1 MDVALSR
8 NGRWVLAGFFG
19 LMVVFLYAPILIL
32 LIFSFND
39 SELPTFPLS

>member
-8 NGRWVLAGFFG
+8 RGAWLLRAFFA
-19 LMVVFLYAPILIL
+19 LIVVFLYAPIVVL

-39 SELPTFPLS
+39 SALP